1 MFYTEICLGA
11 CRQIAPF
18 CRNLLGRLPANRP
31 VLHKFAG
38 GAVSGAGKSPLL
50 QQIADVLASL
60 APPKA
65 EVA

>member
-1 MFYTEICLGA
+1 MFLY
-11 CRQIAPF
+11 
-18 CRNLLGRLPANRP
+18 RNLLGRLPANRP
-31 VLHKFAG
+31 V
-38 GAVSGAGKSPLL
+38 L